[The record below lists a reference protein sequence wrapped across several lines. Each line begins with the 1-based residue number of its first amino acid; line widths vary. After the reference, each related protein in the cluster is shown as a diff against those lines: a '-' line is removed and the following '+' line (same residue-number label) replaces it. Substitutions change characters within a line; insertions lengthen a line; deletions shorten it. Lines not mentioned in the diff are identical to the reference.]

1 MIKQEDFINNRVDYK
16 FGNKK
21 VTIVESHNF
30 VLPVWAE
37 YCSEHKNEY
46 RLITIDYHMDTRPIF
61 SQYAYKVSNGD
72 IAKVNEY
79 SIQRKIYNKYIMH
92 KYDSNMIEEMTRKY
106 VYHDEHILVGYNM
119 GYLSDFFCICK
130 DKQDFSESYKHYFVI
145 GLDSEIN
152 TFYNEAMKEKYILD
166 IDLDFFNSNKD
177 YDENREMLMNLIK
190 NTDII
195 TIAREHS
202 YFDYLRD
209 NTKWTNDI
217 ALMEI
222 INLIKEVTYD

>member
-1 MIKQEDFINNRVDYK
+1 MIKQEDLINNRVDYK
-16 FGNKK
+16 FGNKI
-21 VTIVESHNF
+21 VSIVESHNF

-37 YCSEHKNEY
+37 YCSKQKSEY
-46 RLITIDYHMDTRPIF
+46 RLITVDYHMDTRPIF
-61 SQYAYKVSNGD
+61 SQYAYKACNGD

-79 SIQRKIYNKYIMH
+79 SIQREIYNKYIIH

-130 DKQDFSESYKHYFVI
+130 DKQDFSERYRHYFVI
-145 GLDSEIN
+145 GLDSEIDI
-152 TFYNEAMKEKYILD
+152 FYNEAMKEKYILD
-166 IDLDFFNSNKD
+166 LDLDFFNSNKD

-202 YFDYLRD
+202 YFDYLRH
-209 NTKWTNDI
+209 NTEWTNDI
-217 ALMEI
+217 ALMKI
-222 INLIKEVTYD
+222 IKLIKEVTYD